1 MLDTLKK
8 HALRLL
14 NVCLIAAVAL
24 LVIDVLLGVASRYL
38 WGAQIKWTEELAGV
52 LLIWVSY
59 LGIAAAFEARAHL
72 GIDILTNRFAA
83 GMKLKMAFFI
93 HFVTLAFTLIVF
105 EIGGVRLVMQALH
118 HWNVLPA
125 LQVSD
130 VVQYLPLPV
139 SGLFSLLFEVC
150 NLREDLKHD

>member
-8 HALRLL
+8 HALRVL

-38 WGAQIKWTEELAGV
+38 WGAQIKWTEELAG
-52 LLIWVSY
+52 
-59 LGIAAAFEARAHL
+59 
-72 GIDILTNRFAA
+72 A

-105 EIGGVRLVMQALH
+105 EIGGVKLVMQALH

-139 SGLFSLLFEVC
+139 SGLFILLFEVC

>member
-8 HALRLL
+8 QALRVL

-93 HFVTLAFTLIVF
+93 RHA
-105 EIGGVRLVMQALH
+105 GLH
-118 HWNVLPA
+118 P
-125 LQVSD
+125 D
-130 VVQYLPLPV
+130 C
-139 SGLFSLLFEVC
+139 F
-150 NLREDLKHD
+150 

>member
-59 LGIAAAFEARAHL
+59 LGIAAAFEARDRYSDQSLCRRDEAENGVFHPF
-72 GIDILTNRFAA
+72 RHA
-83 GMKLKMAFFI
+83 GFHPDCF
-93 HFVTLAFTLIVF
+93 
-105 EIGGVRLVMQALH
+105 
-118 HWNVLPA
+118 
-125 LQVSD
+125 
-130 VVQYLPLPV
+130 
-139 SGLFSLLFEVC
+139 
-150 NLREDLKHD
+150 